1 MYTYI
6 EIRGNT
12 PKRKEGLPNMMM
24 KEFTE
29 RTGYEPTIEE
39 YGFIEES
46 YYDFDGNKD
55 EFCKAWMKDKKDGH
69 WDHELKLRMKI
80 EEMEK
85 ANREKIEEMEE
96 TIKFYQPYF
105 DRSRQFAKQL
115 EEANGKLERLERVF
129 NRVFNQTE
137 TA

>member
-1 MYTYI
+1 
-6 EIRGNT
+6 
-12 PKRKEGLPNMMM
+12 MMM

-29 RTGYEPTIEE
+29 RTGYEPTQEE

-55 EFCKAWMKDKKDGH
+55 EFCRAWLKDKKDGH
-69 WDHELKLRMKI
+69 WDRELKLRMKI

-85 ANREKIEEMEE
+85 ANREKVEELEG
-96 TIKFYQPYF
+96 TISFYRPYF

-115 EEANGKLERLERVF
+115 EEAYDKLDRLERVF
-129 NRVFNQTE
+129 NRVFNQKD
-137 TA
+137 AV